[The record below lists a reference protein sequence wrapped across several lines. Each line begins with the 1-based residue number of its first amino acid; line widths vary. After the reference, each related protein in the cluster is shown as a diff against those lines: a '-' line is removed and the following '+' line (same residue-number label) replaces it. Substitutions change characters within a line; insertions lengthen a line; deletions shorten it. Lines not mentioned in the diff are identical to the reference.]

1 VRMSAF
7 ALESN
12 VAAGSFTPVRRK
24 NFTLSDGRL
33 RRDLEKEWTAT
44 RCNRLLR
51 RLTSKIAILQKE
63 RARSLA
69 KSQSNKRNSRAS
81 LNVDEPE
88 KESGHES
95 NWIGSRKRVKRTY
108 SGRSGSIGYGSDH
121 GNNGRQNKKATYSKM
136 SSFPGE
142 IIVPTPLLNR
152 ALKKSTISSHAIP
165 FQVSSDD
172 KTSKAY
178 ISEEFFGIRPANNAS
193 RTSSIGPQA
202 LRDVR
207 KTTSA
212 THCNAYEG
220 IYEHFKNLLEATQ
233 TTAHDLPRTGAK
245 SLLSTCLR
253 AIPKYISLEERI
265 LAEEVEEEGS
275 NSALEKRDVS
285 IEVYDDLETFGS
297 LGHGWAQLQNVVRA
311 HGVQIICN
319 AIADG
324 LLGDQ
329 FAEKLVDLCVQSGN
343 DDEGQSLL
351 STILSRCR
359 FPAPRKVDDSFL
371 DHCSLRPLSLLWRF
385 TEDTGRPGYHYRQL
399 SILIDSQRL
408 PISWLAAKE
417 FEHVW
422 TGIIQ
427 SLSSDE
433 AKADATQF
441 MSASLPRLV
450 EFVSSDGSDAVT
462 TWGNDMHAACRHTL
476 LSVLTTMTSIAILG
490 QDENSD
496 VLEQPSSQ
504 VHYKLLRDC
513 FTMITTTHKD
523 SKDQSTIFLL
533 ANLVIGPSTDQV
545 QSLSVELVDR
555 NLHSLWEQHKSSAN
569 TVASNYNEVINF
581 LSSMARC
588 CGRAAS
594 NSGFEY
600 LQRIHKA
607 LRHWVTT
614 RQSKET
620 SVWYEI
626 MVDSAFTFAQQAPGE
641 KYLNYA
647 VSLDGELKARTLDR
661 PTSSSL
667 QDSTGSPGAFRWE
680 EGISAWVTRTPAQAQ
695 VRRKNT
701 SAAIDF
707 EPGVLETSSPSV
719 MVRTQRP
726 RRAVLDEP
734 LNTRNS
740 CRNSRLDQRIAS
752 KHTTRIGKRKAIT
765 QIEIWHSDS
774 SDDELNSSFESSQ
787 ENHVL
792 KNVPNMTQ
800 RKRCRLNRATHHKLH
815 GEAKTDDHNAES
827 FSEDELCI

>member
-1 VRMSAF
+1 MSAS
-7 ALESN
+7 APESN

-33 RRDLEKEWTAT
+33 RREVEKEWTAT

-51 RLTSKIAILQKE
+51 RLTSKIAILRKE

-69 KSQSNKRNSRAS
+69 KSQSNKRMSRTS
-81 LNVDEPE
+81 LNVDESE
-88 KESGHES
+88 KESSRES
-95 NWIGSRKRVKRTY
+95 NWIGSRKKVKRTY

-121 GNNGRQNKKATYSKM
+121 ENNGRQLKTTTYSRM

-152 ALKKSTISSHAIP
+152 ALKKSTISSQAIP
-165 FQVSSDD
+165 FQVRSGD
-172 KTSKAY
+172 KTSKTY
-178 ISEEFFGIRPANNAS
+178 VSEESFGIRPANRAS
-193 RTSSIGPQA
+193 KTFSMGPQV

-207 KTTSA
+207 KTTSSM
-212 THCNAYEG
+212 HCNAYEG
-220 IYEHFKNLLEATQ
+220 IYDHFKNLLEATQ
-233 TTAHDLPRTGAK
+233 TTPHDLPRTGTK

-253 AIPKYISLEERI
+253 AIPKYISLEERTM
-265 LAEEVEEEGS
+265 AEEVEEEGP

-285 IEVYDDLETFGS
+285 MEVYDDLETFGS
-297 LGHGWAQLQNVVRA
+297 LGHGWTQLQNVVRA
-311 HGVQIICN
+311 HGVHIICN

-324 LLGDQ
+324 LLDDQ
-329 FAEKLVDLCVQSGN
+329 FSEQLVELCVQSGN
-343 DDEGQSLL
+343 EDEGQSLL
-351 STILSRCR
+351 SSILSRCK

-371 DHCSLRPLSLLWRF
+371 AHCSLRPLSLLWRF
-385 TEDTGRPGYHYRQL
+385 TEHTGRSGYHYRQL
-399 SILIDSQRL
+399 STLIDSQRL
-408 PISWLAAKE
+408 PISWLAAKA

-427 SLSSDE
+427 SLSTDE
-433 AKADATQF
+433 TKADAAQF

-450 EFVSSDGSDAVT
+450 EFVSLEGSNAVT
-462 TWGNDMHAACRHTL
+462 ALGNDIHAACRHTL
-476 LSVLTTMTSIAILG
+476 LSVLTTTTSIAILC

-496 VLEQPSSQ
+496 VSEQPSSQ
-504 VHYKLLRDC
+504 IHYKLLRDC
-513 FTMITTTHKD
+513 FTMIITTQKD

-533 ANLVIGPSTDQV
+533 ANLVVGPSTDQLP
-545 QSLSVELVDR
+545 SLSVELVDR
-555 NLHSLWEQHKSSAN
+555 NLHSMWEQHKSSAN

-607 LRHWVTT
+607 MRHWVTS

-620 SVWYEI
+620 SIWYEI

-641 KYLNYA
+641 KFLNYA
-647 VSLDGELKARTLDR
+647 VSLDGELKARILDR

-667 QDSTGSPGAFRWE
+667 QDCAGSPGAFRWE

-695 VRRKNT
+695 VGRKNT
-701 SAAIDF
+701 RAAIDS
-707 EPGVLETSSPSV
+707 EPGVLESPSPSV
-719 MVRTQRP
+719 MARTQRP
-726 RRAVLDEP
+726 VRASLDG
-734 LNTRNS
+734 LINNRSRSRNS
-740 CRNSRLDQRIAS
+740 CLDQRIAS

-765 QIEIWHSDS
+765 PIEIWHSDS

-815 GEAKTDDHNAES
+815 REAKTDDHNAKS